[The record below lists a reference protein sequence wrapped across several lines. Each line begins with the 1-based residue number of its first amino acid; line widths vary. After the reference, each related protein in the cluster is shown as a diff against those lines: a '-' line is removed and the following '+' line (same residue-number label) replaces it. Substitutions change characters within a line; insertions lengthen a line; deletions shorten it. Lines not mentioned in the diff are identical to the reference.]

1 LSHLFNVRHPV
12 KKQSYGAIFDMDGV
26 LVDSSEAHYR
36 AWYMLGEEVGVTFE
50 RKLFDETF
58 GMTNFAII
66 PKWLGPRAAEV
77 DIAAMS
83 VHKEDLYRQVARSVL
98 KPLDGVP
105 ELLDS
110 LAAAGFK
117 MAVGSSGPRPNVE
130 MVLEIL
136 GARERFAAMA
146 TLEEVK
152 HGKPDPE
159 VFLVAARKLGIA
171 PSRCVVIEDAPQGV
185 EAGLAA
191 GAKVVAVTSTRK
203 ADALRGAHLIVHS
216 LRDVDAQ
223 KLKGLID

>member
-1 LSHLFNVRHPV
+1 M
-12 KKQSYGAIFDMDGV
+12 KKQSYGVIFDMDGV
-26 LVDSSEAHYR
+26 LVDSSDAHYKSWHR
-36 AWYMLGEEVGVTFE
+36 LGEEVGVPFE

-66 PKWLGPRAAEV
+66 PKWLGPAAAKV
-77 DIAAMS
+77 DVAAMS

-105 ELLDS
+105 ELLDA
-110 LAAAGFK
+110 LVAAGFK

-136 GARERFAAMA
+136 GAKEKFAAMS

-159 VFLVAARKLGIA
+159 VFLVAARKLGLPA
-171 PSRCVVIEDAPQGV
+171 SRCVVFEDAPQGV

-191 GAKVVAVTSTRK
+191 GARVVAVTSTRK
-203 ADALRGAHLIVHS
+203 PPALRGAHLIVHS
-216 LRDVDAQ
+216 LRDLDAQ
-223 KLKGLID
+223 RLKDMIDQP

>member
-1 LSHLFNVRHPV
+1 MFNVRHPV

-26 LVDSSEAHYR
+26 LVDSGEAHYR

-110 LAAAGFK
+110 LAAAGFR
-117 MAVGSSGPRPNVE
+117 MAVGSSGPRANVE

-136 GARERFAAMA
+136 GAKDRFAATA

-159 VFLVAARKLGIA
+159 VFLVAARKLGLP

-203 ADALRGAHLIVHS
+203 PDALRGAHLIVHS
-216 LRDVDAQ
+216 LREVDAR
-223 KLKGLID
+223 KLQVLIDQS

>member
-1 LSHLFNVRHPV
+1 V

-26 LVDSSEAHYR
+26 LVDSSDAHYKS
-36 AWYMLGEEVGVTFE
+36 WHMLGEEVGVPFE

-58 GMTNFAII
+58 GMTNFYII
-66 PKWLGPRAAEV
+66 PKWLGAQAAKV
-77 DIAAMS
+77 DVAAMS
-83 VHKEDLYRQVARSVL
+83 LHKEELYRTLARTVL
-98 KPLDGVP
+98 KPLDGAP

-117 MAVGSSGPRPNVE
+117 MAVGSSGPRANVE
-130 MVLEIL
+130 MTLEIL
-136 GARERFAAMA
+136 GAKEKFAAMA

-159 VFLVAARKLGIA
+159 VFLIAARKLGLA

-191 GAKVVAVTSTRK
+191 GSKVVAVTSTRK
-203 ADALRGAHLIVHS
+203 PDALRGAHLIVHS
-216 LRDVDAQ
+216 LRDVDAR
-223 KLKGLID
+223 KLKALIDK